1 MKILLS
7 IKPEYAEKI
16 LQGEKKYEF
25 RRTIFKN
32 PLVKTV
38 VIYASS
44 PIRKVVGEFE
54 IDYILSLDISS
65 LWKKTMHY
73 SGINED
79 FFAQYFQGKKVGHAI
94 KVKKVK
100 RYRKSLELDDYDIK
114 YPPQSYLYLEA
125 S

>member
-16 LQGEKKYEF
+16 FIGEKQFEF
-25 RRTIFKN
+25 RRNIFKN

-44 PIRKVVGEFE
+44 PVRRIIGEFE
-54 IDYILSLDISS
+54 IDYILSLDIGD
-65 LWKKTMHY
+65 LWGKTMHL
-73 SGINED
+73 SGINKEFYD
-79 FFAQYFQGKKVGHAI
+79 NYFRGKQIGHAI

-100 RYRKSLELDDYDIK
+100 RYHKHLELSDYDIK
-114 YPPQSYLYLEA
+114 YAPQSFIYLNA
-125 S
+125 